1 MIERQT
7 SHLIRLVDDLLDV
20 ARITRGKIELRRQQI
35 DLKTSIQ
42 HAVETSTPLIDA
54 KQQKINVALPKEALT
69 VDGDPIRLSQ
79 VFANLINNA
88 SKFTPA
94 KGHIKVATQREGEDV
109 IVSVSDDGMGFTPGS
124 LAHAFDLFNQGDQKP
139 GQGQNGIGVGLA
151 LARSLIELH
160 GGTLE
165 AESAGVGK
173 GSTFQVRLRSS
184 GLRPL
189 VQDGQSQLPSSPRA
203 LPHRVLIVDD
213 KQDISEGLAMLVRSL
228 GGEAHTEQDAPSA
241 IAALASFKPDI
252 AIMDIGLPGMD
263 GCELAGRIRK
273 LPEGQ
278 DIILAALSGWGQEE
292 TRQRAVQA
300 GFDHYFVK
308 PMDVDTLQK
317 LLASPPGGKT

>member
-1 MIERQT
+1 M
-7 SHLIRLVDDLLDV
+7 
-20 ARITRGKIELRRQQI
+20 
-35 DLKTSIQ
+35 
-42 HAVETSTPLIDA
+42 
-54 KQQKINVALPKEALT
+54 
-69 VDGDPIRLSQ
+69 
-79 VFANLINNA
+79 FANLINNA

-228 GGEAHTEQDAPSA
+228 GGEAHTEQDAPSGDRR
-241 IAALASFKPDI
+241 P
-252 AIMDIGLPGMD
+252 
-263 GCELAGRIRK
+263 CEL
-273 LPEGQ
+273 
-278 DIILAALSGWGQEE
+278 
-292 TRQRAVQA
+292 
-300 GFDHYFVK
+300 
-308 PMDVDTLQK
+308 
-317 LLASPPGGKT
+317 